1 MNARPFDTRPC
12 QLGEGP
18 LWHPE
23 RNQLFWFD
31 ITAQRLLTVDG
42 TDPHHWSFDDT
53 VSAAGW
59 IDHTTLL
66 IASANGLWRFDIET
80 GRRALLCPLE
90 ADNAATRSN
99 DGRADPWGGFWIGT
113 MGYNAEQDAGAIY
126 RYYQGELR
134 QLFDK
139 VTVPNTICFAPDKS
153 CAYFA
158 DTALQ
163 KIMKTKLDVTGA
175 PNAPPEVFIDMRESN
190 LNPDG
195 AIVDAD
201 GTLWIA
207 LWGSGQV
214 AAYGPD
220 GSFQRAVKV
229 PGART
234 TCPAFGGGDLRTLY
248 VTSARQGLTQEAL
261 NEVPENGMTFAIEG
275 LTTGLPEPRVQL

>member
-1 MNARPFDTRPC
+1 MNPSPFDIRPC

-23 RNQLFWFD
+23 RKQLFWFD

-42 TDPHHWSFDDT
+42 TGPRHWSFDDM

-59 IDHTTLL
+59 IDHSTLL

-80 GRRALLCPLE
+80 GSRALICPLE

-113 MGYNAEQDAGAIY
+113 MGRNAEQGAGAIY
-126 RYYQGELR
+126 RYYHGKLR
-134 QLFDK
+134 LLVDGI
-139 VTVPNTICFAPDKS
+139 TIPNAICFAPDKS

-158 DTALQ
+158 DTNLQ
-163 KIMKTKLDVTGA
+163 KIMKTKLDAIGA
-175 PNAPPEVFIDMRESN
+175 PETPPEVFIDMKKDN

-207 LWGSGQV
+207 LWGAGQV
-214 AAYGPD
+214 VAYNAD
-220 GSFQRAVKV
+220 GSLQRAVNV
-229 PGART
+229 PGAHT
-234 TCPAFGGGDLRTLY
+234 TCPAFGGNDLRTLF
-248 VTSARQGLTQEAL
+248 VTSARQGLPQEAISRI
-261 NEVPENGMTFAIEG
+261 PENGMTFAIED
-275 LTTGLPEPRVQL
+275 LSTGLPAPQVQI